1 MHQIICSPQLLALR
15 PFQIGVDRV
24 IIWSVASH
32 KGKAASGR
40 AAPCRLS
47 TSLAG
52 LADCNTSACRAQ
64 IVTQTMPVRR
74 ATLCE
79 PQVPRDCP
87 ADVLKLIFDCTAL
100 IADDRPSTKV
110 QNSYAS
116 GTDILLPRTALPPN
130 KATYCMVHGC
140 PDRKKLKRCIGRG
153 PCRQAANPH
162 YRIISPSVAAQEAF
176 DRLKASCAAHIAAA
190 AALRALPAG
199 LGGSALGMSRRKV
212 IEAVAREFGGV
223 PSGSSPSSIF
233 PPALPQQPPGE
244 SQLLAACER
253 R

>member
-1 MHQIICSPQLLALR
+1 VHQIICSPQLLALR

-32 KGKAASGR
+32 KRKAAS
-40 AAPCRLS
+40 CRLS

-74 ATLCE
+74 ATLCK

-176 DRLKASCAAHIAAA
+176 DRLKASCAAHIVAA

-199 LGGSALGMSRRKV
+199 LGGSALGMSRRKM

-233 PPALPQQPPGE
+233 RPALPQQPPGE